1 MDGHLM
7 MYNGGGYDLVIK
19 TNKRVS
25 NIARIELTDKLS
37 QLLDDQVKIK
47 ISVSSIDLCYE

>member
-1 MDGHLM
+1 M